1 MSARKTAGANPRKGT
16 RRSTGSAASDGAD
29 DKRALIAAYMTEM
42 YAELRQ
48 LAAVYMSKESP
59 FHTLQPTALVN
70 EVYLKF
76 ERQKQLQAQSRTHFL
91 ALAALAMR
99 QVLKDHARIKG
110 AAKRG
115 GGKVLFVTLDEV
127 TAVSSRRDEAWD
139 DLQWALEKLEKD
151 DPRAAKVAVLRF
163 FGGLT
168 EPEIAAELGLSER
181 TVREDWTYARAYL
194 RKELSTH

>member
-1 MSARKTAGANPRKGT
+1 
-16 RRSTGSAASDGAD
+16 
-29 DKRALIAAYMTEM
+29 MTEM

-48 LAAVYMSKESP
+48 MAAVYMSKESP
-59 FHTLQPTALVN
+59 YHTLRPTALVN

-76 ERQKQLQAQSRTHFL
+76 ERQSRLQAQSRTHFL

-127 TAVSSRRDEAWD
+127 TAVSSRRDESWD
-139 DLQWALEKLEKD
+139 DLQWALEKLEKN

-181 TVREDWTYARAYL
+181 TVREDWIYARAFL
-194 RKELSTH
+194 RKELSAR